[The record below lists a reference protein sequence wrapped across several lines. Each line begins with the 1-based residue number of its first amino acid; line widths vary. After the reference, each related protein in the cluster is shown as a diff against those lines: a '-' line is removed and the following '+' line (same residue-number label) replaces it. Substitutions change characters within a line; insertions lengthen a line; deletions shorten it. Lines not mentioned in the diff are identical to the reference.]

1 MLEIAN
7 VWALILMK
15 QDDDDIDREISND
28 EHEDSGESTMSS
40 DIEEDDLD
48 IRQDVLHLD
57 QAHHD
62 KTIQTTRV
70 PLRKKRSCADTVIAR
85 APLPNLRHPARATTP
100 LLFKR
105 QKSVIN
111 ISCESDLVEAL
122 PLPNVRGDQNVPQPK
137 AGGDHNIPQH
147 QKATLQ
153 VATKFM
159 EAIVFP
165 KTPWQII
172 SNEKYSM
179 VDEASK
185 LAIEAQDLL
194 RAFAGVAVGTPSVC
208 PLPGGPA
215 LKIEPQ
221 TQHAVSVCSVFCSSI
236 RVMMVLDLETY
247 TGKTEDWYLC

>member
-1 MLEIAN
+1 MLEHPTQPSSIVLEIAN
-7 VWALILMK
+7 VRALILMK
-15 QDDDDIDREISND
+15 HDDDDIDWEISND

-40 DIEEDDLD
+40 DIEEDDMD

-137 AGGDHNIPQH
+137 AGGDHNIP
-147 QKATLQ
+147 
-153 VATKFM
+153 V
-159 EAIVFP
+159 
-165 KTPWQII
+165 
-172 SNEKYSM
+172 S
-179 VDEASK
+179 
-185 LAIEAQDLL
+185 
-194 RAFAGVAVGTPSVC
+194 TPSVC

-221 TQHAVSVCSVFCSSI
+221 TQQAVSVYSVFCSSI
-236 RVMMVLDLETY
+236 RVMMILDLETY
-247 TGKTEDWYLC
+247 TGTTEDWYFC